1 MRLPRDRGLLSKHVL
16 HALQTGGSLPSGL
29 WADHGPAAD
38 LLHDEDAQL
47 TLWVLYE
54 LHYRGFDD
62 AAGDL
67 EWDPALLEL
76 RAGIEAGLE
85 RELRAATAARLRQ
98 VPDSGD
104 VGEQLLAFVAADDG
118 PSTAAY
124 LQRSADRAQFEHFLR
139 QRSIY
144 HLKEADP
151 HTFVVPRIDGAAK
164 AALAELQYDEYGG
177 GRAPRLHATMFGDAM
192 EACGLD
198 RTYGA
203 YVDEATA
210 LTLAVNN
217 QMSLFALHRRLRGAA
232 LGHLAAFEATS
243 SVPARKIA
251 GGAERLGLPEAV
263 AAYYSEH
270 VEADSAHEQVAARDI
285 CGGFVAE
292 QPGLRGDV
300 FFGAAAC
307 LHLDGLAAQEM
318 LDHWEHSS

>member
-29 WADHGPAAD
+29 WADHGPVAD
-38 LLHDEDAQL
+38 LLHDEDVQL
-47 TLWVLYE
+47 TLWVIYE

-62 AAGDL
+62 APIDR

-118 PSTAAY
+118 PSSAAY

-151 HTFVVPRIDGAAK
+151 HTFVLPRIDGAAK
-164 AALAELQYDEYGG
+164 VV
-177 GRAPRLHATMFGDAM
+177 GRARSAR
-192 EACGLD
+192 EQ
-198 RTYGA
+198 R
-203 YVDEATA
+203 DERRHQQDDGHQQEHP
-210 LTLAVNN
+210 LELAVD
-217 QMSLFALHRRLRGAA
+217 LR
-232 LGHLAAFEATS
+232 
-243 SVPARKIA
+243 
-251 GGAERLGLPEAV
+251 
-263 AAYYSEH
+263 
-270 VEADSAHEQVAARDI
+270 
-285 CGGFVAE
+285 
-292 QPGLRGDV
+292 
-300 FFGAAAC
+300 
-307 LHLDGLAAQEM
+307 HLDAFLRPVRAIRVHCQPS
-318 LDHWEHSS
+318 LPRR